1 MAEINIQ
8 RKEKSMWPWIIGG
21 LILLL
26 VILFLAGV
34 FDGDKNVYDN
44 RATTDTVTQNNP
56 APAATPES
64 DFPDEVQTYLAYI
77 REHDTTDIG
86 LKHEYSSTALVYLAD
101 ALNALVDRDYM
112 GNAQVDSTRKILRE
126 QAANLRKDPA
136 STEHA
141 GMIRS
146 AAMSA
151 ANLIEIMQKVQFPDL
166 AATAAEVRT
175 AAMSVNPAVLTL
187 EQKQNIKNFFVKA
200 GVALK
205 AMAHRTT

>member
-34 FDGDKNVYDN
+34 FDSDKNIYDN
-44 RATTDTVTQNNP
+44 GTTTDTVTQNNP
-56 APAATPES
+56 VPAVTPES
-64 DFPDEVQTYLAYI
+64 EFPSEVQTYLAYI

-86 LKHEYSSTALVYLAD
+86 LNHEYSATALVYLAD
-101 ALNALVDRDYM
+101 ALNVLVDRDYM
-112 GNAQVDSTRKILRE
+112 GNTQVDSTRKILRE

-136 STEHA
+136 STQHA
-141 GMIRS
+141 EMIRS
-146 AAMSA
+146 AAISA

-175 AAMSVNPAVLTL
+175 AAMAVNPAVLTL

-205 AMAHRTT
+205 AMAHRKA

>member
-44 RATTDTVTQNNP
+44 RAATDTVTHNGP
-56 APAATPES
+56 APAVTPES
-64 DFPDEVQTYLAYI
+64 EFPDEVQKYLAYV

-101 ALNALVDRDYM
+101 ALNVLVDRDYM
-112 GNAQVDSTRKILRE
+112 GNTQVDSTRKILRE

-141 GMIRS
+141 EMIRS
-146 AAMSA
+146 ASMSA
-151 ANLIEIMQKVQFPDL
+151 ANLIEVMQKVQFPDL

-175 AAMSVNPAVLTL
+175 AAMAVNPAVLTL

-205 AMAHRTT
+205 AMAHRKA